1 MISSGLTRFRLIV
14 LRASGNSPDSLGRR
28 VTTFTNV
35 GTIVCDVRESAPVQ
49 TSYGDGVAVVGAY
62 EIRTRWPNIAR
73 LTVTAIDRLQYGTK
87 VLRINGIRDMD
98 QRRRVAVI
106 DCTEIA

>member
-1 MISSGLTRFRLIV
+1 
-14 LRASGNSPDSLGRR
+14 
-28 VTTFTNV
+28 
-35 GTIVCDVRESAPVQ
+35 
-49 TSYGDGVAVVGAY
+49 VVGAY